1 MKICYAV
8 SEQILSKQLACGER
22 PGFSSMTFNAAFKMI
37 IPFYNICQ
45 HVIWNILELSRILH
59 YNAQWKEE
67 SAGGRN
73 LLTSRQ
79 TLDDACPFLV
89 KELNPYYP
97 GQNLVRF
104 RATGRR
110 LS

>member
-59 YNAQWKEE
+59 YNDWYEDSSSRSGSSWQNSS
-67 SAGGRN
+67 SALSNSSDSGG
-73 LLTSRQ
+73 SG
-79 TLDDACPFLV
+79 D
-89 KELNPYYP
+89 
-97 GQNLVRF
+97 
-104 RATGRR
+104 
-110 LS
+110 